1 MYVCFFFFKPS
12 QVFKDEIYAAKETPY
27 TTNTINIES
36 EINSIL
42 DSTFPDIKK
51 LRHILLSSGKMPPD
65 LRGKVWCLL
74 LNGFYVEDQVSD

>member
-1 MYVCFFFFKPS
+1 LKPS
-12 QVFKDEIYAAKETPY
+12 QVFKDEIYAAKEAPY
-27 TTNTINIES
+27 TITINIES

-51 LRHILLSSGKMPPD
+51 LRQILLTSGKIPPD

-74 LNGFYVEDQVSD
+74 LNGFYVEDQVSLVID